1 MAYKVV
7 MLPKAD
13 DSMDAILAYLS
24 QFYSGNGAAKF
35 YEQFKKITTHLM
47 DHPYMA
53 PIDADHPPYRRLVI
67 GQYLAYYQ
75 VDEEKKTVNIHRI
88 LRGSWNIRQI

>member
-13 DSMDAILAYLS
+13 DSMDAIMEYLT
-24 QFYSGNGAAKF
+24 QFYSGKGAAKF
-35 YEQFKKITTHLM
+35 YAQFKKSTAHLM

-53 PIDADHPPYRRLVI
+53 PLDADHPPYRRLVV
-67 GQYLAYYQ
+67 GQYLAYYV
-75 VDEEKKTVNIHRI
+75 VDEEKKTVNIHRV
-88 LRGSWNIRQI
+88 LRASWNIVQI